1 MEISSTEEHP
11 SELTKLSHSIPKNIL
26 FICSKIIQL
35 KRVLNLLLL
44 ILVFTLSQCA
54 KKGRPTGGP
63 KDEDPP
69 VFVTA
74 NPPYGT
80 VNFDKNEIRLYF
92 NEYIK
97 LKDLNK
103 QLIIS
108 PPLNPEN
115 PSLITPQGSPSEY
128 ISIKIMDTLKENT
141 TYIFNFGNSVEDNN
155 ESNTLEGFKYVFS
168 TGSYIDSLTLKGGVK
183 NSYSSDDI
191 KDIKMLLYRLD
202 SSYTDSAVYN
212 KKPSYVASTLD
223 TSRFEFTNM
232 KEGKYLLM
240 ALKDQ
245 ASDYQ
250 FDPKA
255 DQIGFYTDTIVLPR
269 DSIINGDISL
279 FKEILPYSFKRGKE
293 DRKGKLI
300 FGYEGDPADIKIELI
315 SEVPA
320 DFKSV
325 ILSEKDKDTLNFWH
339 SPIEND
345 SLIFHIYKGQYLDTS
360 VVRLRK
366 KKLDS
371 LSVTTKVRG
380 ILEFSDTLFFDTNNP
395 IVKIDTSK
403 VTFVDKDTVSIAY
416 EPFISTTESKIGF
429 VFEKEFKKDYSLT
442 LYPEA
447 VQDIFK
453 QTNDTIPLKFKT
465 RSLEDYGDIKL
476 SIQNPSSRNV
486 IIQITNNRD
495 ETIKEKLV
503 NSTTNIS
510 FDYLKPEAYKVR
522 IIYDDNN
529 NGKWDT
535 GNFLNKTQPELVE
548 YFEEVQEVRANWSL
562 NAVITIKP

>member
-1 MEISSTEEHP
+1 M
-11 SELTKLSHSIPKNIL
+11 
-26 FICSKIIQL
+26 FICSKITQL
-35 KRVLNLLLL
+35 KRVLHLLLL
-44 ILVFTLSQCA
+44 VLVFTLSQCA
-54 KKGRPTGGP
+54 KKGRPSGGP

-69 VFVTA
+69 IFVTA

-80 VNFDKNEIRLYF
+80 INFDKDEIRLFF

-103 QLIIS
+103 QLIVS

-115 PSLITPQGSPSEY
+115 PSVITPQGSPSEY
-128 ISIKIMDTLKENT
+128 INIKLIDTLKENT

-155 ESNTLEGFKYVFS
+155 EGNTLEGFKYVFS

-183 NSYSSDDI
+183 NSYSSENI

-212 KKPSYVASTLD
+212 IKPSYVASTLD

-245 ASDYQ
+245 SSDYQ
-250 FDPKA
+250 FDPRS
-255 DQIGFYTDTIVLPR
+255 DEIGFYRDTIVLPR
-269 DSIINGDISL
+269 DTIIDGEISL
-279 FKEILPYSFKRGKE
+279 FREILPYAFRRGKE
-293 DRKGKLI
+293 ERKGKLI
-300 FGYEGDPADIKIELI
+300 FGYEGEANDIDIQLV
-315 SEVPA
+315 SDVPN
-320 DFKSV
+320 DFRSI
-325 ILSEKDKDTLNFWH
+325 ILPEKGKDTLNYWH

-345 SLIFHIYKGQYLDTS
+345 SLVFYISKGQFLDTA

-366 KKLDS
+366 KKFDS
-371 LSVTTKVRG
+371 LSVTTTIRST
-380 ILEFSDTLFFDTNNP
+380 LEFADTLFFDTNNP

-403 VTFVDKDTVSIAY
+403 VTFVDKDTVNVPY
-416 EPFISTTESKIGF
+416 EHFISKTESKIGF
-429 VFEKEFKKDYSLT
+429 LFEKKYKEQYDFTML
-442 LYPEA
+442 PEA
-447 VQDIFK
+447 VEDIFNQK
-453 QTNDTIPLKFKT
+453 NDTIQLKFRTKA
-465 RSLEDYGDIKL
+465 LEDYGDIKL
-476 SIQNPSSRNV
+476 SIDNPSSRNV
-486 IIQITNNRD
+486 IIQIINNSD
-495 ETIKEKLV
+495 ETIKEKSV

-510 FDYLKPEAYKVR
+510 FDYLKPESYKVR

-535 GNFLNKTQPELVE
+535 GDFLNKRQPELVE
-548 YFEEVQEVRANWSL
+548 YFEEIQPVRPNWSL

>member
-1 MEISSTEEHP
+1 M
-11 SELTKLSHSIPKNIL
+11 

-44 ILVFTLSQCA
+44 VLVFTLSQCA
-54 KKGRPTGGP
+54 KKGRPSGGP

-69 VFVTA
+69 VFVVA

-80 VNFDKNEIRLYF
+80 INFDKDEIRIFF

-115 PSLITPQGSPSEY
+115 PSLITPQGSPSEF
-128 ISIKIMDTLKENT
+128 ISIKLLDTLKENT

-168 TGSYIDSLTLKGGVK
+168 TGSYIDSLKLKGGVK
-183 NSYSSDDI
+183 NSYSSDNI

-232 KEGKYLLM
+232 KKGKYLLL

-250 FDPKA
+250 FDPKS
-255 DQIGFYTDTIVLPR
+255 DEIGFYKDTIVLPR
-269 DSIINGDISL
+269 DTIIDGEISL
-279 FKEILPYSFKRGKE
+279 FKEILPYAFRRGKE
-293 DRKGKLI
+293 ERKGKLI
-300 FGYEGDPADIKIELI
+300 FGYEGNPEGIDIRLI
-315 SEVPA
+315 SEVPD
-320 DFKSV
+320 DFKSI
-325 ILSEKDKDTLNFWH
+325 ILPEKGKDTLSYWH

-345 SLIFHIYKGQYLDTS
+345 SLVFHIYKGQYLDTA

-366 KKLDS
+366 KKFDS
-371 LSVTTKVRG
+371 LSVTTEVRST
-380 ILEFSDTLFFDTNNP
+380 LEFSDTLFFNSNNP
-395 IVKIDTSK
+395 IVKVDTSK
-403 VTFVDKDTVSIAY
+403 VIFFDKDTLKVPY
-416 EPFISTTESKIGF
+416 EHFISKTDSKIGF
-429 VFEKEFKKDYSLT
+429 LFEKKYKGKYSFTML
-442 LYPEA
+442 PEA
-447 VQDIFK
+447 VEDIFNQK
-453 QTNDTIPLKFKT
+453 NDTIQLNFRTKA
-465 RSLEDYGDIKL
+465 LEDYGDIKL
-476 SIQNPSSRNV
+476 SIENPSSRSV

-495 ETIKEKLV
+495 ETIKEQLV
-503 NSTTNIS
+503 NSTTNIT
-510 FDYLKPEAYKVR
+510 FGYLKPDSYKVR
-522 IIYDDNN
+522 IIYDDNK

-535 GNFLNKTQPELVE
+535 GDFLDRRQPELVE
-548 YFEEVQEVRANWSL
+548 YFEEIQPVRPNWSL

>member
-1 MEISSTEEHP
+1 
-11 SELTKLSHSIPKNIL
+11 
-26 FICSKIIQL
+26 L
-35 KRVLNLLLL
+35 KRVLHLLLL
-44 ILVFTLSQCA
+44 VLVFTLSQCA
-54 KKGRPTGGP
+54 KKGRPSGGP

-69 VFVTA
+69 IFVTA

-80 VNFDKNEIRLYF
+80 INFDKDEIRLFF

-103 QLIIS
+103 QLIVS

-115 PSLITPQGSPSEY
+115 PSVITPQGSPSEY
-128 ISIKIMDTLKENT
+128 INIKLIDTLKENT

-155 ESNTLEGFKYVFS
+155 EGNTLEGFKYVFS

-183 NSYSSDDI
+183 NSYSSENI

-212 KKPSYVASTLD
+212 IKPSYVASTLD

-245 ASDYQ
+245 SSDYQ
-250 FDPKA
+250 FDPRS
-255 DQIGFYTDTIVLPR
+255 DEIGFYRDTIVLPR
-269 DSIINGDISL
+269 DTIIDGEISL
-279 FKEILPYSFKRGKE
+279 FREILPYAFRRGKE
-293 DRKGKLI
+293 ERKGKLI
-300 FGYEGDPADIKIELI
+300 FGYEGEANDIDIQLV
-315 SEVPA
+315 SDVPN
-320 DFKSV
+320 DFRSI
-325 ILSEKDKDTLNFWH
+325 ILPEKGKDTLNYWH

-345 SLIFHIYKGQYLDTS
+345 SLVFYISKGQFLDTA

-366 KKLDS
+366 KKFDS
-371 LSVTTKVRG
+371 LSVTTTIRST
-380 ILEFSDTLFFDTNNP
+380 LEFADTLFFDTNNP

-403 VTFVDKDTVSIAY
+403 VTFVDKDTVNVPY
-416 EPFISTTESKIGF
+416 EHFISKTESKIGF
-429 VFEKEFKKDYSLT
+429 LFEKKYKEQYDFTML
-442 LYPEA
+442 PEA
-447 VQDIFK
+447 VEDIFNQK
-453 QTNDTIPLKFKT
+453 NDTIQLKFRTKA
-465 RSLEDYGDIKL
+465 LEDYGDIKL
-476 SIQNPSSRNV
+476 SIDNPSSRNV
-486 IIQITNNRD
+486 IIQIINNRD
-495 ETIKEKLV
+495 ETIKEKSV

-510 FDYLKPEAYKVR
+510 FDYLKPESYKVR

-535 GNFLNKTQPELVE
+535 GDFLNKRQPELVE
-548 YFEEVQEVRANWSL
+548 YFEEIQPVRPNWSL

>member
-1 MEISSTEEHP
+1 M
-11 SELTKLSHSIPKNIL
+11 
-26 FICSKIIQL
+26 FICSKIIPL
-35 KRVLNLLLL
+35 KRVLNLIL
-44 ILVFTLSQCA
+44 IALIFTLSQCA

-69 VFVTA
+69 IFVTA

-80 VNFDKNEIRLYF
+80 VNFDKDEIRLFF

-97 LKDLNK
+97 LKELNK
-103 QLIIS
+103 QLIVS

-115 PSLITPQGSPSEY
+115 PSLITSQGSPSEF
-128 ISIKIMDTLKENT
+128 ISIKLLDTLKENT

-168 TGSYIDSLTLKGGVK
+168 TGSYIDSLTLNGAVK
-183 NSYSSDDI
+183 NSFSSDQI
-191 KDIKMLLYRLD
+191 KDIKLLLYRLD

-212 KKPSYVASTLD
+212 MKPSYVASTLD

-232 KEGKYLLM
+232 KAGNYLLM

-250 FDPKA
+250 FDPRA
-255 DQIGFYTDTIVLPR
+255 DQIGFYADTIVLPR
-269 DSIINGDISL
+269 DSVINQEISL
-279 FKEILPYSFKRGKE
+279 FKEVLPYTFKRGKE

-300 FGYEGDPADIKIELI
+300 FGYEGDPEGIDIRLI
-315 SEVPA
+315 SEVPD
-320 DFKSV
+320 DFKNV
-325 ILSEKDKDTLNFWH
+325 TFFEKDKDTLNYWH

-345 SLIFHIYKGQYLDTS
+345 SLIFHIYKGQYLDTA

-366 KKLDS
+366 KKFDS
-371 LSVTTKVRG
+371 LSVTSKVRG

-395 IVKIDTSK
+395 IVKIDTTK
-403 VTFVDKDTVSIAY
+403 LVFIDTDTVKIAY
-416 EPFISTTESKIGF
+416 QPFISKKESKIGF
-429 VFEKEFKKDYSLT
+429 LFEKKFKKNYSLT

-447 VQDIFK
+447 VEDIFK
-453 QTNDTIPLKFKT
+453 QKNDTIRLKFKT

-476 SIQNPSSRNV
+476 TIQNPSSRSV
-486 IIQITNNRD
+486 IIQITTQRD
-495 ETIKEKLV
+495 ETIKEQLV

-510 FDYLKPEAYKVR
+510 FDYLRPEKYKIR
-522 IIYDDNN
+522 IIYDDNQ

-535 GNFLNKTQPELVE
+535 GNFLNQVQPEFVE
-548 YFEEVQEVRANWSL
+548 YFKEVQQVRANWSL